1 MKAKWILSMA
11 LAAALATPAMAF
23 VINTAPD
30 PGLSAAGLAVDV
42 MRPEVDGGRIAWG
55 TDIRPPAGQG
65 GAYVYDTA
73 TNTLTNY
80 GVVGGVGRTSV
91 NWAPWSN
98 QIGIAGQYMLAGF
111 NIESVN
117 LEGVGVTGLAADG
130 TGGTNVVLNNI
141 AGDPIGHWDHHFG
154 TVNSNGDV
162 FWQGFTPTAD
172 QRLLHMNLSAPGV
185 VNVLYPGS
193 GGGNEFGSNP
203 YAAKYSDRVVHL
215 TITNNEL
222 RVYDLGDATDYVVWS
237 AADTAANP
245 LYQGVRRTR
254 ISSDGN
260 WGVFNNR
267 LVAQTDQESDVF
279 IGDFTNIASPV
290 WTNLT
295 NDGTTRHDD
304 PVIEKINADQALLVY
319 AVRDDGA
326 SKYRIEGAIV
336 SGLAS
341 NAPVMGTP
349 FVIAADDT
357 ANLVYPSTDGNVI
370 AWLNQGIGQVQYTYI
385 PEPAS
390 LGLLALGSLALV
402 RRRR

>member
-23 VINTAPD
+23 VINNAPD
-30 PGLSAAGLAVDV
+30 PGVGGTDV

-55 TDIRPPAGQG
+55 TDIRPPAGVG

-73 TNTLTNY
+73 TSTLTNY

-130 TGGTNVVLNNI
+130 TGGTNVVLGNI
-141 AGDPIGHWDHHFG
+141 TGDPIGHWDHHFG

-172 QRLLHMNLSAPGV
+172 MRLLHMNLSAPGV

-222 RVYDLGDATDYVVWS
+222 RVYDMSDATDHIVWS
-237 AADTAANP
+237 AADTAAFN
-245 LYQGVRRTR
+245 LHQGVRRTR
-254 ISSDGN
+254 LSNEGD
-260 WGVFNNR
+260 WAVFNNR
-267 LVAQTDQESDVF
+267 L
-279 IGDFTNIASPV
+279 IGGVDNQADIFLADLTNIASPV

-295 NDGTTRHDD
+295 NDALQNRDD
-304 PVIEKINADQALLVY
+304 PVIQKISADEALVVY
-319 AVRDDGA
+319 ATRVPGGLF
-326 SKYRIEGAIV
+326 YIEGFIV

-341 NAPVMGTP
+341 NAPVAGDA
-349 FVIAADDT
+349 FVIAKDASQ
-357 ANLVYPSTDGNVI
+357 NMQYPSTDGNVI
-370 AWLNQGIGQVQYTYI
+370 AWLNSTLGVVQYTYI